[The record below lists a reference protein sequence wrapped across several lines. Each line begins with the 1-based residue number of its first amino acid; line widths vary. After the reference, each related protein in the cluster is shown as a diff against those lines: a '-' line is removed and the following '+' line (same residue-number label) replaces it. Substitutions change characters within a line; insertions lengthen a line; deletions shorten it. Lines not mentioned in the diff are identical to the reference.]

1 MTEFSVMAQL
11 GILLARPGALIA
23 GAPAFG
29 GAFAPVP
36 VRLGIAVVVAIMM
49 APVVPPLAVQSLT
62 GLGLVVGREMA
73 IGLLMALALRAVL
86 SGAELGG
93 HLTGSQLTLS
103 YGSVVDPQGGVRNN
117 LVAALYGNVALLT
130 FLAMNGHHM
139 LLRTLAVSY
148 ETLPIGQ
155 GGLGPSLGTTVV
167 QLLGTVFVQGVRLAA
182 PIVVV
187 MLLVEV
193 GTALMARVAP
203 TLNLMAVAPPV
214 RVAVGLIAM
223 AAMVP
228 FVPGIIRAAVAGL
241 GDFALR
247 AAGAFR

>member
-29 GAFAPVP
+29 GVFAPMP
-36 VRLGIAVVVAIMM
+36 VRLGLAVVVAILMV
-49 APVVPPLAVQSLT
+49 PTVPPQAFQSMP
-62 GLGLVVGREMA
+62 GLGVVVIREMA

-86 SGAELGG
+86 AGAELGG

-117 LVAALYGNVALLT
+117 LVAALYSNLALMT
-130 FLAMNGHHM
+130 FLGMNGHHM
-139 LLRTLAVSY
+139 LLRTLARSY
-148 ETLPIGQ
+148 ERLPIGI
-155 GGLGPSLGTTVV
+155 GGVGPTMGATVIQMLGVV
-167 QLLGTVFVQGVRLAA
+167 FELGVRLAA
-182 PIVVV
+182 PIIVV

-214 RVAVGLIAM
+214 RLAVGLLAM
-223 AAMVP
+223 AAMIP
-228 FVPGIIRAAVAGL
+228 FVPPIIRGATANL
-241 GDFALR
+241 GDLLMRAL
-247 AAGAFR
+247 GAFR

>member
-29 GAFAPVP
+29 GVFAPAP
-36 VRLGIAVVVAIMM
+36 VRLGLAVVVAILMTP
-49 APVVPPLAVQSLT
+49 AVPPLAYQSMP
-62 GLGLVVGREMA
+62 GLGLVLIREMS

-86 SGAELGG
+86 AGAELGG

-117 LVAALYGNVALLT
+117 LVAALYSNLALMT
-130 FLAMNGHHM
+130 FLGMNGHHM
-139 LLRTLAVSY
+139 LLRTLATSY
-148 ETLPIGQ
+148 ERLPIGI
-155 GGLGPSLGTTVV
+155 GGVAPSMGATVV
-167 QLLGTVFVQGVRLAA
+167 QMLGVIFGLGVRLAA
-182 PIVVV
+182 PIIVV

-214 RVAVGLIAM
+214 RLAVGLLAM
-223 AAMVP
+223 AAMIP
-228 FVPGIIRAAVAGL
+228 FVPPIIRGATANL
-241 GDFALR
+241 GDLLLR
-247 AAGAFR
+247 ALGAFR

>member
-29 GAFAPVP
+29 GAFAPMP
-36 VRLGIAVVVAIMM
+36 VRLGLAVVVAILMV
-49 APVVPPLAVQSLT
+49 PTVPPLAFESMP
-62 GLGLVVGREMA
+62 GLGVVIVREMA

-86 SGAELGG
+86 AGAELGG

-117 LVAALYGNVALLT
+117 LVAALYSNLALMT
-130 FLAMNGHHM
+130 FLGMNGHHM
-139 LLRTLAVSY
+139 LLRTLARSY
-148 ETLPIGQ
+148 ERLPIGIA
-155 GGLGPSLGTTVV
+155 GVSPTMGATVV
-167 QLLGTVFVQGVRLAA
+167 QMLGVVFELGVRLAA
-182 PIVVV
+182 PIIVV

-214 RVAVGLIAM
+214 RLAVGLLAM
-223 AAMVP
+223 AAMIP
-228 FVPGIIRAAVAGL
+228 FVPPIIRGATASL
-241 GDFALR
+241 GDLLMRAL
-247 AAGAFR
+247 GAFR

>member
-29 GAFAPVP
+29 GVFAPAP
-36 VRLGIAVVVAIMM
+36 VRLGLAVVVAILMTP
-49 APVVPPLAVQSLT
+49 AVPPLAYQSMP
-62 GLGLVVGREMA
+62 GLGLVLVREMS

-86 SGAELGG
+86 AGAELGG

-117 LVAALYGNVALLT
+117 LVASLYSNLALIT
-130 FLAMNGHHM
+130 FLGMNGHHM
-139 LLRTLAVSY
+139 LLRTLATSY
-148 ETLPIGQ
+148 ERLPIGI
-155 GGLGPSLGTTVV
+155 GGVAPSMGATVV
-167 QLLGTVFVQGVRLAA
+167 QMLGVIFGLGVRLAA
-182 PIVVV
+182 PIIVV

-214 RVAVGLIAM
+214 RLAVGLLAM
-223 AAMVP
+223 AAMIP
-228 FVPGIIRAAVAGL
+228 FVPPIIRGATAGL
-241 GDFALR
+241 GDLMLR
-247 AAGAFR
+247 ALGAFR